1 MTRRHD
7 VPRYGPRMATP
18 QGWIAKPGEDQFAH
32 TFGGSSWD
40 VSDENNDLPKPAL
53 VMTLDLNDPRINLPK
68 IDGLHL
74 LPICS
79 HINCDAWVKT
89 QTYQIN
95 PDSRRLSLVSENDS
109 FFQFDEMDRFPNPL
123 PETRIVLAQMDREDY
138 PINEE
143 MYWTACDRFLGSSSF
158 IRVLG
163 PPVWLQW
170 VDEPVCECG
179 LSVEYICSIG
189 YENYQHPG
197 GIIPGKPFFIGEGAL
212 YFFLCPHCLKVVVTS
227 QPS

>member
-7 VPRYGPRMATP
+7 VPRYGPRMAIP
-18 QGWIAKPGEDQFAH
+18 RGWIAKPGEDQFAH

-79 HINCDAWVKT
+79 HINCDAWTKT

-95 PDSRRLSLVSENDS
+95 PDSRRLSLVSENDA

-170 VDEPVCECG
+170 VDEPVCKCG

>member
-7 VPRYGPRMATP
+7 IPRYGPRMATP

-40 VSDENNDLPKPAL
+40 VSDKNDDLPIPAL
-53 VMTLDLNDPRINLPK
+53 VMTLDLNDPRISLPK
-68 IDGLHL
+68 IDGLHS

-79 HINCDAWVKT
+79 HINSDAWMRM
-89 QTYQIN
+89 QSYQIN
-95 PDSRRLSLVSENDS
+95 PDNRSIDLVSEDDA
-109 FFQFDEMDRFPNPL
+109 FFQLNEMDRFPNPL
-123 PETRIVLAQMDREDY
+123 PESRMVLGKMDREDY

-158 IRVLG
+158 LRVLG

-179 LSVEYICSIG
+179 LSVEYICSVG
-189 YENYQHPG
+189 YEDYQHPG
-197 GIIPGKPFFIGEGAL
+197 GIIPGRPFFIGEGAL
-212 YFFLCPHCLKVVVTS
+212 YFFLCPQCVKVVVTS
-227 QPS
+227 QPG